1 MMVSRK
7 FKSIVCLTG
16 LVLSTHGCG
25 GDSELDSSSG
35 ESVSLIQ
42 TPQSGLQDY
51 EEEASEL
58 ESAGAQ
64 EDEGTLPEDSG
75 LVASGEA
82 EEVEG
87 AEEEAA
93 MEDPEGTTGDN
104 DSEGEGSLPDETLEV
119 NEEETEVNEEETEVN
134 EEETEVNEENSGVM
148 FMPLSEEGDVVS
160 FVEIDRYMGRW
171 YEIATTPS
179 FQQAA
184 CFGTAAD
191 YVFNEE
197 EDWVDVTNT
206 CNTLSATGFLQQ
218 IEGRAELDDLETQAK
233 LLVFF
238 FNQGSP
244 YWVVALDGREGPE
257 QYQWAVV
264 SVPGSQTMWL
274 LSRTPQ
280 MEPGLRESIEAH
292 LEERGFPVDTL
303 MDTPQPE

>member
-51 EEEASEL
+51 EEEASEF

-104 DSEGEGSLPDETLEV
+104 DSEGEGSLPDETL
-119 NEEETEVNEEETEVN
+119 EVNEEETEVN

-238 FNQGSP
+238 FSQGSP